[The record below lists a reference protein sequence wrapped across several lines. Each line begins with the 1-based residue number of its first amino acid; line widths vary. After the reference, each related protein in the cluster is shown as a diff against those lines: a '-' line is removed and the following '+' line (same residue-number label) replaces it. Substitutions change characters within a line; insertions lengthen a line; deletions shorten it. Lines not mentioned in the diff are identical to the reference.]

1 MSRQKAPSRTD
12 SQKQGGFF
20 RTIATNRRAT
30 FDYEILETYE
40 AGLVLWG
47 TEIKSIRSGQVDLR
61 GAYAH
66 PQDSELWLHGMHVSP
81 YAQGNVHNH
90 EPLRPR
96 KLLLHRKEMEALMGR
111 AAQRGLTIVPLRLY
125 IKGRV
130 AKVALGLAR
139 GKRRYQKK
147 QALIDRAVER
157 DIQRAL
163 RQR

>member
-1 MSRQKAPSRTD
+1 MSRRKASGRTD
-12 SQKQGGFF
+12 PQQQGSFF

-40 AGLVLWG
+40 AGLALLG

-66 PQDSELWLHGMHVSP
+66 PQEHELWLHGMHVSP

-90 EPLRPR
+90 DPLRPR
-96 KLLLHRKEMEALMGR
+96 KLLLHRKELDTLMGR

>member
-1 MSRQKAPSRTD
+1 MSRRQPSKGSD
-12 SQKQGGFF
+12 SQQTGFF
-20 RTIATNRRAT
+20 RTIATNRRAR
-30 FDYEILETYE
+30 FDYEVLETYE
-40 AGLVLWG
+40 AGMVLFG
-47 TEIKSIRSGQVDLR
+47 TEIKSIRTGQVDLR

-66 PQDSELWLHGMHVSP
+66 SQDHELWLHGMHISP
-81 YAQGNVHNH
+81 YAQGNLHNH

-96 KLLLHRKEMEALMGR
+96 KLLLHRKELDALMGR

>member
-1 MSRQKAPSRTD
+1 MSRRQASKGSD
-12 SQKQGGFF
+12 SQQQTGFF

-47 TEIKSIRSGQVDLR
+47 TEIKSIRTGQIDLR
-61 GAYAH
+61 GSYAH
-66 PQDSELWLHGMHVSP
+66 ALNGELWLHGLHISP

-96 KLLLHRKEMEALMGR
+96 KILLHRREMDTLMGR
-111 AAQRGLTIVPLRLY
+111 VAQRGLTLVPLRLY

-130 AKVALGLAR
+130 AKIALGLAR

>member
-1 MSRQKAPSRTD
+1 MSRRKAPGRTD
-12 SQKQGGFF
+12 PPQQTGFF

-40 AGLVLWG
+40 AGLVLSG
-47 TEIKSIRSGQVDLR
+47 TEIKSIRTGQVDLR
-61 GAYAH
+61 GAFAH
-66 PQDSELWLHGMHVSP
+66 SRDHELWLHGMHVAP

-90 EPLRPR
+90 DPLRPR
-96 KLLLHRKEMEALMGR
+96 KLLLHRKEMDALTGR

-157 DIQRAL
+157 DILRAL

>member
-1 MSRQKAPSRTD
+1 
-12 SQKQGGFF
+12 
-20 RTIATNRRAT
+20 
-30 FDYEILETYE
+30 
-40 AGLVLWG
+40 
-47 TEIKSIRSGQVDLR
+47 
-61 GAYAH
+61 
-66 PQDSELWLHGMHVSP
+66 MHVSP

-96 KLLLHRKEMEALMGR
+96 KLLLHRREMDALTGR